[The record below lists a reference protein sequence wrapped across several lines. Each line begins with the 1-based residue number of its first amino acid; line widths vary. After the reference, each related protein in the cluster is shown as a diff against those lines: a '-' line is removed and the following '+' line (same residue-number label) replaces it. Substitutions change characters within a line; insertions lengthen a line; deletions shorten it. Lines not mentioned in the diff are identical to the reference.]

1 MKMTGKKY
9 YLVEK
14 KVPETYTQ
22 HDASFEKLQIS
33 VFICT
38 EICSGIFTKIVM
50 HGKISGHFGF
60 HSYTFL
66 NNLSIFYLKTIKWD
80 FASGPVIKI

>member
-1 MKMTGKKY
+1 M
-9 YLVEK
+9 EK
-14 KVPETYTQ
+14 KVLEKYTQ
-22 HDASFEKLQIS
+22 HDAIFEKLQVS
-33 VFICT
+33 VFIYT

-50 HGKISGHFGF
+50 HGKISGYFGF

-66 NNLSIFYLKTIKWD
+66 NNLNIFYLKTIKWG